1 MAAMPDPVPR
11 FLYVASCY
19 SASDA
24 SAYHLLVTSDEE
36 HDPLTDAGSAAIV
49 RLLAQVSERR
59 DWFTTD
65 DAYRE
70 EVRRTDTRIGD
81 EIHELLRYPAVRHRG
96 RHRCLDPRSHRRQ
109 HLGRRPARNGG
120 VTR

>member
-1 MAAMPDPVPR
+1 MATTPLPIPR
-11 FLYVASCY
+11 FLYVAACY

-36 HDPLTDAGSAAIV
+36 HDPHDDAGSAAIV
-49 RLLAQVSERR
+49 RLLAQASERR

-70 EVRRTDTRIGD
+70 EVRRTAGRIG
-81 EIHELLRYPAVRHRG
+81 EELHELLRYSLPSMASATGAWLPAMTDDYIWG
-96 RHRCLDPRSHRRQ
+96 ETPSEQ
-109 HLGRRPARNGG
+109 EE
-120 VTR
+120 